1 MTARSSEQHGTEW
14 NFATTP
20 GKPNRRG
27 LMGKI
32 GNKYIY
38 QKSIYSLKNNM
49 YLLLLL
55 IPGLVV
61 LALFT
66 FYPIIKMTTMSF
78 FDWKIGYMQTSP
90 FVGLKNYSDVF
101 SDPIA
106 RTALVNTLFYALIT
120 VPAQIVFGLFTALL
134 IYGIKKF
141 SLTFRLFYYLPVVTS
156 WVVVA
161 LLFRY
166 IFSNQG
172 MLNYIIT
179 DILHLRSEPIG
190 WLSTRWPALT
200 ATTILGIWKGIG
212 WNMVIFLAAL
222 QAIPVE
228 LFEAASIDGAK
239 STQRFFYITLPSI
252 KGTILFALV
261 MLFIGAF
268 NTFTPINVITGG
280 NPAHQ
285 TEVMLTWMYYQ
296 TFGTIGKMG
305 YSAAL
310 SVIISLIVSVIA
322 VVLFKVIKPENS
334 GGKG

>member
-1 MTARSSEQHGTEW
+1 MDNTD
-14 NFATTP
+14 
-20 GKPNRRG
+20 NR
-27 LMGKI
+27 
-32 GNKYIY
+32 NAHH
-38 QKSIYSLKNNM
+38 KSNYAIKNNLH
-49 YLLLLL
+49 LLLLL
-55 IPGLVV
+55 IPGLAV
-61 LALFT
+61 LVLFT
-66 FYPIIKMTTMSF
+66 FYPIIKMAVMSF
-78 FDWKIGYMQTSP
+78 FDWKIGYSQTSR
-90 FVGLKNYSDVF
+90 FVGLKNYVDVF
-101 SDPIA
+101 TDPIA
-106 RTALVNTLFYALIT
+106 RTALVNTLYYALIT
-120 VPAQIVFGLFTALL
+120 VPMQIALGLLTALL

-141 SLTFRLFYYLPVVTS
+141 SLTFRLLYYLPVITS

-172 MLNYIIT
+172 LLNYIIT
-179 DILHLRSEPIG
+179 DVLHISDKPVG

-212 WNMVIFLAAL
+212 WNMVVFLAAL
-222 QAIPVE
+222 HAVPVE
-228 LFEAASIDGAK
+228 LFEAASIDGANSVQK
-239 STQRFFYITLPSI
+239 FFYITLPNI

-285 TEVMLTWMYYQ
+285 TEVVLTWMYFQ
-296 TFGTIGKMG
+296 TFGTVGKMG

-322 VVLFKVIKPENS
+322 VILFRVIKPES
-334 GGKG
+334 RGGKL